1 MHEPSFAGRT
11 RAGLHPN
18 AMIHIIRFAGELN
31 VFHYCHS
38 SEEVGGEGRRG
49 CRRRPPR
56 ATPALS
62 RSPTLSLLVRESR
75 DARSLRLTHSVR
87 VCVPSRDP
95 RPEPDR
101 ATCSA
106 PGSASSATRQLA
118 SCFRSCKRTR
128 CGASELGNSYAAGD
142 GSADR
147 RAYCLRTHG
156 ESDRSHASAQ
166 KAKTTFRD
174 YFE

>member
-1 MHEPSFAGRT
+1 
-11 RAGLHPN
+11 
-18 AMIHIIRFAGELN
+18 MIHIIRFAGELN

-62 RSPTLSLLVRESR
+62 RSSTLSLLVRESR

-95 RPEPDR
+95 RSEPDR

-118 SCFRSCKRTR
+118 SCRRSCKRTR
-128 CGASELGNSYAAGD
+128 CGASELGNSYAAAD

-156 ESDRSHASAQ
+156 ECDRSLHARTQNHFSCL
-166 KAKTTFRD
+166 F
-174 YFE
+174 